1 MQLSATDNRALTS
14 GSIYRG
20 IVSLAWPI
28 AAAMFME
35 FALAITDFFWIGRL
49 GAQEQDAMTSCL
61 IIVWT
66 MFSLLQMITIG
77 VNAIVARNY
86 GADNISHAGYVGAQG
101 FKLAVVSGVVFG
113 ALGILSSETILVFMD
128 AEPQVVMHGVSYLS
142 IFFLATPLFFMTETL
157 GAIFR
162 ASGNTRIPMIVSVF
176 GVGLNIILDP
186 ILIFG
191 LGPAPEM
198 GMAGAAWGTL
208 LSLAADLALYAYF
221 IGSGK
226 LTCPLFDLR
235 KLKLDLK
242 TNLNVLKIGVP
253 MTVHYL
259 VFVGVYA
266 VVIQVVHKFGHVA
279 GAAMGI
285 GNRMESITYLGATAL
300 SLAASAL
307 VGQNL
312 GAKKPDRAA
321 RIAWTTVGMGVVLGA
336 AGSALLIIFPNQ
348 LAGIFTSDTAVIE
361 VARGYLIILGLSQ
374 SFMAIEIILEGC
386 FSGAGNTVPPMVI
399 SIPGSLMRIPLAYY
413 LAITL
418 EMGINGVWWTFSIST
433 LLKAAL
439 MMYWFSRN
447 DWKTRSVE

>member
-1 MQLSATDNRALTS
+1 MSDSRPLTS
-14 GSIYRG
+14 GPMYRA
-20 IVSLAWPI
+20 IISLAWPI

-61 IIVWT
+61 IVVWT
-66 MFSLLQMITIG
+66 IFSLLQMITIG

-86 GADNISHAGYVGAQG
+86 GADNIPRAGYVGGQG
-101 FKLAVVSGVVFG
+101 VKLALLSGLVFG
-113 ALGILSSETILVFMD
+113 ALGMLSSEWILNFMD
-128 AEPQVVMHGVSYLS
+128 AGPQVIKFGVSYLS
-142 IFFLATPLFFMTETL
+142 VFFLATPLFFVTETL
-157 GAIFR
+157 GAVFR

-191 LGPAPEM
+191 WGPVPAM
-198 GMAGAAWGTL
+198 GIAGAAWGTV
-208 LSLAADLALYAYF
+208 LSLGADLALYGF
-221 IGSGK
+221 FLGRGK
-226 LTCPLFDLR
+226 LSCSLSDIR
-235 KLKLDLK
+235 KLTLDLK
-242 TNLNVLKIGVP
+242 TNLSLLKIGVP

-266 VVIQVVHKFGHVA
+266 VVIQVVHKFGYVA

-285 GNRMESITYLGATAL
+285 GNRMEAITFLGATAL
-300 SLAASAL
+300 ALAASAI

-312 GAKKPDRAA
+312 GANKPERAA
-321 RIAWTTVGMGVVLGA
+321 RSAWITVGMGVVLGA
-336 AGSALLIIFPNQ
+336 AASALFFIFPSQ
-348 LAGIFTSDTAVIE
+348 LAGIFTQDAAVVE

-399 SIPGSLMRIPLAYY
+399 SIPGSLIRIPMAYY
-413 LAITL
+413 LAIEL
-418 EMGINGVWWTFSIST
+418 GLGIDGVWWTFSIST
-433 LLKAAL
+433 AAKAAL
-439 MMYWFSRN
+439 MAYWFSRN
-447 DWKTRSVE
+447 GWKNKSVE